1 MIKNKNTMRAC
12 VGGLVL
18 IIALIGFL
26 VASTIQD
33 DQNLKVLDQLG
44 TYTLNGRIMDV
55 DQTIGV
61 ETYHDIY
68 YDYDKK
74 GNMTLYFGNV
84 EIDLTAEQL
93 KDPTVISKMDKIGL
107 TMKGSKLYYLGDEI
121 ER

>member
-1 MIKNKNTMRAC
+1 MLKDKNVRRAC
-12 VGGLVL
+12 IGGLVL
-18 IIALIGFL
+18 VVALIGFL

-33 DQNLKVLDQLG
+33 DQNLKVLDQLS

-84 EIDLTAEQL
+84 EIKLTAEQL
-93 KDPTVISKMDKIGL
+93 KDPTVIDKMDKIGL